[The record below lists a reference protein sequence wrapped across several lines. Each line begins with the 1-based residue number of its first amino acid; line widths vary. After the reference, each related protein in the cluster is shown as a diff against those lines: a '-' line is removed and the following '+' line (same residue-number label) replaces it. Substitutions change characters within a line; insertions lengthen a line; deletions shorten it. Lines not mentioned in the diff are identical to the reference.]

1 MCFWGGLM
9 RIAERSGLT
18 DVLAKGFSF
27 ILGGLFRDI
36 DKNGRAFH
44 AICMNITANL
54 LGLGN
59 AATPFGIEAMK
70 ALAEEE
76 KAGDTATPSMVI
88 FTVLNTASITLIP
101 STALS
106 IRMKYGSAEPLEIIP
121 AVWITSAAALAFSL
135 TAAVLPFIRRK
146 MKGEPSMTSLVIPIC
161 AAIVILWGIYKRTDI
176 FGEFVKGA
184 ADNLKTC
191 AELLPTLIALI
202 TAVGMFKASGA
213 MELITNVSAQIFDS
227 IGFPS
232 QCLPLALI
240 RPVSGSGALAVYESI
255 ISDSGPDSFAGKVA
269 SVMLGSTETTFYTLA
284 VYYGAAGI
292 KRTRHTLAASL
303 TGDLTG
309 FIFSVLTVNL
319 LLR

>member
-1 MCFWGGLM
+1 MNYFFFFAAIFSLIFGFFSGNIPAVSRAALEESSHAVTLSIELLGTLCFWGGLM

-36 DKNGRAFH
+36 DTNGRAFH

-146 MKGEPSMTSLVIPIC
+146 NERRTEHDKPCDTHMRRHSD
-161 AAIVILWGIYKRTDI
+161 IVGDI
-176 FGEFVKGA
+176 
-184 ADNLKTC
+184 
-191 AELLPTLIALI
+191 
-202 TAVGMFKASGA
+202 
-213 MELITNVSAQIFDS
+213 
-227 IGFPS
+227 
-232 QCLPLALI
+232 
-240 RPVSGSGALAVYESI
+240 
-255 ISDSGPDSFAGKVA
+255 
-269 SVMLGSTETTFYTLA
+269 
-284 VYYGAAGI
+284 
-292 KRTRHTLAASL
+292 
-303 TGDLTG
+303 
-309 FIFSVLTVNL
+309 
-319 LLR
+319 